1 MSARMLTPEK
11 LQQAVDLFV
20 IHGNKT
26 AAARAIN
33 IPTTTYNFR
42 YAEAVARGYT
52 PSPDAL
58 TKDRVSSSDLRAQIE
73 SLKEQLTSRPRQ
85 VEVEL
90 PPVIIKPHYTVR
102 TDRGN
107 GEKIRICAIG
117 DAHDSPK
124 IPNKERFEW
133 IGAHIKA
140 TKPDVVVQIGDFLTL
155 DSLNN
160 YEPNETFAGKLKP
173 TFQADVSSFI
183 EALGA
188 MDVNGPELHC
198 TLGNHEQR
206 LFSYENSHPE
216 VYGMMQLELQGA
228 FERFGWTFSP
238 YKFIQKYG
246 GVGFTHSATNSMGR
260 AYGGKISENS
270 IANDSLFDLVIGHS
284 HRRRLVRVPKIGD
297 DNNLAVLNLGCALPD
312 GFIETYARHSS
323 TGWSFGIYD
332 LTIQHGG
339 LQSESFIPM
348 SELGSLYGGG
358 RRSNRK
364 DFSEPPKNNLMD
376 N

>member
-1 MSARMLTPEK
+1 MSARMLTPEM
-11 LQQAVDLFV
+11 LQQAIDLFV
-20 IHGNKT
+20 VHGSKT
-26 AAARAIN
+26 AAARVAK
-33 IPTTTYNFR
+33 IPNTTYNSR
-42 YAEAVARGYT
+42 YSEAVMRGYT
-52 PSPDAL
+52 PSSGAL
-58 TKDRVSSSDLRAQIE
+58 AQADVSSNDLRAQIE
-73 SLKEQLTSRPRQ
+73 NLKSQLSANQTH
-85 VEVEL
+85 VEIA
-90 PPVIIKPHYTVR
+90 PVVIKPHYTVR
-102 TDRGN
+102 TDRGS

-133 IGAHIKA
+133 IGAHIKK

-160 YEPNETFAGKLKP
+160 HEANETFAGRLKP

-188 MDVNGPELHC
+188 MDIDGPELHC

-206 LFSYENSHPE
+206 LFAYENNHPE
-216 VYGMMQLELQGA
+216 VYGMMQIELQGA
-228 FERFGWTFSP
+228 LERFGWTFSP

-260 AYGGKISENS
+260 AYGGKNSENS

-312 GFIETYARHSS
+312 GFIESYARHSS

-332 LTIQHGG
+332 LTIQHGS

-348 SELGSLYGGG
+348 SELGSLYGRVGRGG
-358 RRSNRK
+358 RK
-364 DFSEPPKNNLMD
+364 DSINTEDNNLMD

>member
-1 MSARMLTPEK
+1 MSARMLTPEM
-11 LQQAVDLFV
+11 LQQAIDLFV
-20 IHGNKT
+20 VHGSKT
-26 AAARAIN
+26 AAARVAK
-33 IPTTTYNFR
+33 IPNTTYNSR
-42 YAEAVARGYT
+42 YSEAVMRGYT
-52 PSPDAL
+52 PSSGAL
-58 TKDRVSSSDLRAQIE
+58 AQADVSSNDLRAQIE
-73 SLKEQLTSRPRQ
+73 NLKSQLSANQTH
-85 VEVEL
+85 VEIA
-90 PPVIIKPHYTVR
+90 PVVIKPHYTVR
-102 TDRGN
+102 TDRGS

-173 TFQADVSSFI
+173 TFQADVGSFI

-188 MDVNGPELHC
+188 MDIDGPELHC

-206 LFSYENSHPE
+206 LFAYENNHPE
-216 VYGMMQLELQGA
+216 VYGMMQIELQGA

-260 AYGGKISENS
+260 AYGGKNSENS

-312 GFIETYARHSS
+312 GFIESYARHSS

-332 LTIQHGG
+332 LTIQHGS

-348 SELGSLYGGG
+348 SELGSLYGRVGRGG
-358 RRSNRK
+358 RK
-364 DFSEPPKNNLMD
+364 DSINTEDNNLMD